1 MEEIRIDVTKEGPE
15 AKELAAH
22 YARLIHDFNYSTP
35 FSAREKELLMQIF
48 ENRIGKN
55 SVVRSPITMIAPQNV
70 TIGKNVTIMP
80 RCLLMG
86 SGTITIEDEVR
97 IAPDVRILS
106 NNHDPYNRNIITCK
120 PVRIC
125 HGAWIGAGSYILPGV
140 TVGKYAIVGA
150 ASVVTHDVEEYTVVA
165 GSPARVVKH
174 LDPNLFPKM
183 L

>member
-1 MEEIRIDVTKEGPE
+1 MEEIRIDVTKESRE
-15 AKELAAH
+15 VKELAAH
-22 YARLIHDFNYSTP
+22 YARLLHEFNYSTP

-48 ENRIGKN
+48 ENRIGQN
-55 SVVRSPITMIAPQNV
+55 SVVRTPITIIAPEKV

-86 SGTITIEDEVR
+86 SGTISIEDEVR

-125 HGAWIGAGSYILPGV
+125 HGVWIGAGSYILPGV
-140 TVGKYAIVGA
+140 TIGKFAIVGA
-150 ASVVTHDVEEYTVVA
+150 ASVVTHDVEDYTVVA
-165 GSPARVVKH
+165 GSPARVVKY
-174 LDPNLFPKM
+174 LDPQRFPKVQ
-183 L
+183 